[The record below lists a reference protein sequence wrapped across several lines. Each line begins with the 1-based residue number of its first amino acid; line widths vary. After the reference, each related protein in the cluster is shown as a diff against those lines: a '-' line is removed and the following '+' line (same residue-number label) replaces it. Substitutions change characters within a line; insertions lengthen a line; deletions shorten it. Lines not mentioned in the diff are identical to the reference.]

1 MYMYVKLSSLVANT
15 EGLYSTF
22 VHDAHVAFADNV
34 HSPSGVHFCTFV
46 SCIDRTALIRQTTC
60 TIWTSA
66 VHSTVDFMSC
76 MLSICSIDCY
86 SSLTKESN
94 LTTPETAGVFQK
106 FRDIMTTRQ
115 VVPNGNYFATYTWCR

>member
-46 SCIDRTALIRQTTC
+46 SCIDRTALTRQTTC
-60 TIWTSA
+60 TIWT
-66 VHSTVDFMSC
+66 TV
-76 MLSICSIDCY
+76 CSPLHGRFHVMHVVYLFNRLLLITDERKQPNDARN
-86 SSLTKESN
+86 SRRF
-94 LTTPETAGVFQK
+94 PEVS
-106 FRDIMTTRQ
+106 
-115 VVPNGNYFATYTWCR
+115 